1 MYINIRN
8 SYHGYCRDD
17 GYSAALYDDDGE
29 LVPTNGGG
37 SKTDD
42 GDGDDDDGDARRQLH
57 HKSPSHKPSHSPTID
72 KVKIFDL
79 WAGNKPAYEYTI
91 NPEGCDDDAQDGCIY
106 EDDLF
111 ADKVRICP
119 T

>member
-1 MYINIRN
+1 M
-8 SYHGYCRDD
+8 
-17 GYSAALYDDDGE
+17 YDDDGE